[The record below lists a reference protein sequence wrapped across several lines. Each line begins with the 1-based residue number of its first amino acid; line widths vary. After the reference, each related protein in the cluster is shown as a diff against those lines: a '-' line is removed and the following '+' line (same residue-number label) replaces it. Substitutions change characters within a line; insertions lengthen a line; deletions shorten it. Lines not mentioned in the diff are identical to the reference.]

1 MPVFYSRT
9 LICASIVSFAALSCK
24 ETSETSGTM
33 PVNEEDVSE
42 PEYIEAR
49 HKERPEFYA
58 SDAAYIQKN
67 SNFFYRIWDETFTRK
82 LDDLPLAGEVSDERR
97 PKSGGYYAENDGGL
111 DVIMT
116 DGKSPLKKFDEAF
129 NDGAPKAVTW
139 EREKHAGGPAWAG
152 HCNGFAAA
160 AQRHPKEPAKSV
172 KRGNVTFSPQD
183 IKALLA
189 EIHMNAD
196 YEFLGGNRCE
206 KDKNAFVRPDGRVD
220 KTKMDECEDINPGT
234 LHVAVA
240 NWVGKAKHTLIMD
253 LNSDLE
259 VWNYP
264 LYKFAST
271 KREVPEAEAR
281 RLISGAGT
289 DYVFNPAA
297 TRFAYIEM
305 TLTYADASRT
315 EILGQ
320 LIPKAMSLT
329 YILELNAAGEVLGG
343 EWVGENSL
351 KNHPDFLWVA
361 LEPLEPNGT
370 RYMGNPHI
378 KSDEVL
384 KLWAESAG
392 YTPENAPKG
401 IRRPSGLE
409 DWGRWPGFEVSLD
422 GNSRGAVFA
431 GKDTLLVIKRKE
443 SLLGSDYNL
452 EILLNGQ
459 PLKSIDTG
467 NEEQIKVALQPGL
480 GLHRFQFV
488 WKKDDSV
495 IEDEYLRFHVIR

>member
-1 MPVFYSRT
+1 MSVTYTRS
-9 LICASIVSFAALSCK
+9 LLCVGVVAFAAMSCK
-24 ETSETSGTM
+24 ETNETSATM
-33 PVNEEDVSE
+33 PGSEEEAVEQD
-42 PEYIEAR
+42 YIEAQ

-82 LDDLPLAGEVSDERR
+82 LDDLPLTGEVSAERR
-97 PKSGGYYAENDGGL
+97 PKSGGYYAENTGGI
-111 DVIMT
+111 DVVMT

-129 NDGAPKAVTW
+129 NNGSPNAVNW
-139 EREKHAGGPAWAG
+139 ERSKHAGGPAWAG

-160 AQRHPKEPAKSV
+160 AQRHPKEPFKSV
-172 KRGNVTFSPQD
+172 KRGTVTFSPQD

-189 EIHMNAD
+189 EIYMNAD

-206 KDKNAFVRPDGRVD
+206 KERNAFVRPDGRVD

-234 LHVAVA
+234 LHVAMA
-240 NWVGKAKHTLIMD
+240 NWIGKAKHTLIMD

-264 LYKFAST
+264 LYKYAST
-271 KREVPEAEAR
+271 KTEVNKTQAR
-281 RLISGAGT
+281 NYISGVGSE
-289 DYVFNPAA
+289 YIFNPAA
-297 TRFAYIEM
+297 TRFAYVQT
-305 TLTYADASRT
+305 TLTYANA
-315 EILGQ
+315 EPAEVLGQ
-320 LIPKAMSLT
+320 LNPREMKLT
-329 YILELNAAGEVLGG
+329 YILELNAAGEILGG
-343 EWVGENSL
+343 EWVGDISL

-378 KSDEVL
+378 KSDEVI

-422 GNSRGAVFA
+422 GNTRGAVFA
-431 GKDTLLVIKRKE
+431 GKDTQLVIKRKE
-443 SLLGSDYNL
+443 GLLGPDYNL
-452 EILLNGQ
+452 EILLNGL

-467 NEEQIKVALQPGL
+467 NDEQIKVALQPGL

-488 WKKDDSV
+488 WKKDNSV
-495 IEDEYLRFHVIR
+495 IEDEYLRFHVVR